1 MSLTHATF
9 HFPFV
14 RESWY
19 SLKELSD
26 FEHELSLARDQ
37 DIQLNVDLRL
47 AQKPWMKLRNEELCP
62 LRHFARHIH
71 LTDKTQFKICP
82 EGAEVDLELKDEK
95 STRKLQVTLA
105 GPIWTPEN
113 PNWGYSNKRSME
125 KLNRE
130 GATSGWWPFRKER
143 DGSISNREEV
153 ISTEERDKPYFDG
166 LVKTLQNKQNFRIPD
181 CDLIINAVAYCEAM
195 NQNTFVSLANKAL
208 STIHLKN
215 FRTVYILDYDDGYFV
230 EQT

>member
-1 MSLTHATF
+1 MPLTHTAF
-9 HFPFV
+9 HLPFA
-14 RESWY
+14 RGHWY
-19 SLKELSD
+19 TLKELTD
-26 FEHELSLARDQ
+26 FEHKLSLARDQ
-37 DIQLNVDLRL
+37 DIQLNDDLRL

-71 LTDKTQFKICP
+71 LTDNTQFKICP
-82 EGAEVDLELKDEK
+82 EGAEADFELKDEK
-95 STRKLQVTLA
+95 STCKLQVTLA

-113 PNWGYSNKRSME
+113 RDWGYSHKLNME

-130 GATSGWWPFRKER
+130 GATSGWGPFRKEP
-143 DGSISNREEV
+143 DGSISNRNV
-153 ISTEERDKPYFDG
+153 MISTEGRDKAYFDG
-166 LVKTLQNKQNFRIPD
+166 LVRALQNKQKFCIPD
-181 CDLIINAVAYCEAM
+181 CDLIIHAVAYCEAM
-195 NQNTFVSLANKAL
+195 NQNVFISLANKAL